1 MYVKETLGDIKTNQS
16 INNDYQSR
24 LNHQT
29 LAIKEDTG
37 TIAHLMETQLQ
48 YGELMSMMMQQEVRN
63 TQHIEILTDISGQTL
78 YSIERLVN
86 KVESIDDN
94 MESIKDTVKNINGKI
109 PEPGPGPIPPKPPVP
124 PVPPKPKPPVPPVP
138 QKPEVLFYCQ
148 HCNRMVLQC
157 PKTKRKYCTYY
168 ETKTF
173 PVYDPKN
180 IIRARDF
187 NKWLNDKN

>member
-1 MYVKETLGDIKTNQS
+1 
-16 INNDYQSR
+16 
-24 LNHQT
+24 
-29 LAIKEDTG
+29 
-37 TIAHLMETQLQ
+37 
-48 YGELMSMMMQQEVRN
+48 MSVMMQQELRN

-109 PEPGPGPIPPKPPVP
+109 PEPGPVPIPPKPPVP
-124 PVPPKPKPPVPPVP
+124 PVPPKPSPKPVPPKP
-138 QKPEVLFYCQ
+138 SPKSNPEVLFYCQ
-148 HCNRMVLQC
+148 HCNSMVTNC
-157 PKTKRKYCTYY
+157 PQTGRKMCTYY

-180 IIRARDF
+180 IIKEREFD
-187 NKWLNDKN
+187 KWLKN